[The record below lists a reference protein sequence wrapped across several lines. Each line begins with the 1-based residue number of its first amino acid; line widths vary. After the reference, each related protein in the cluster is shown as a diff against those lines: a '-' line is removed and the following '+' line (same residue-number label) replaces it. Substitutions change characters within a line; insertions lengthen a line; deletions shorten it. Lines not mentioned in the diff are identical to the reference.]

1 MRSDFYK
8 EKLHGLPDEELL
20 GIIDDS
26 ANFNK
31 AYREQAKKE
40 LDSRKRDEQYADEAE
55 ELAEIRK
62 QGEEER
68 KKQEKE
74 LLKEK
79 KSKFDKNA
87 VKDEKAPELFSQI
100 AIYNF
105 SIFFSIIFGAV
116 FFAMNLKKFDR
127 DDKILPVMLIAAAIH
142 VASVYLV
149 YELSFGFRYALAII
163 LHAAGSNLL
172 IRFFWD
178 RYVGKTLHY
187 RKRKILLPL
196 AIVFAVSF
204 LITYFSP
211 MNYII
216 PDFKFLYTIA
226 GYLIDT
232 ILVIIGIR

>member
-1 MRSDFYK
+1 MSSDFYK
-8 EKLHGLPDEELL
+8 EKLHGIPDEELL

-26 ANFNK
+26 ANYNK
-31 AYREQAKKE
+31 KYREQAKEE
-40 LDSRKRDEQYADEAE
+40 LDARKRDKEYSEEADIFAGIRELNEKKRKRRE
-55 ELAEIRK
+55 E
-62 QGEEER
+62 
-68 KKQEKE
+68 E

-87 VKDEKAPELFSQI
+87 VEDEKAPELFSQI
-100 AIYNF
+100 SIYNF
-105 SIFFSIIFGAV
+105 SIFFSLIFGAV
-116 FFAMNLKKFDR
+116 FFAINLKKFDR
-127 DDKILPVMLIAAAIH
+127 DDKILPVMLIAVAVH

-149 YELSFGFRYALAII
+149 YNLSYGYRYALGII
-163 LHAAGSNLL
+163 LHAAGANLL
-172 IRFFWD
+172 IRYFWD

-187 RKRKILLPL
+187 RKRKVLLPFI
-196 AIVFAVSF
+196 IVFAVSF

-232 ILVIIGIR
+232 FLSILGLK